1 METVYAI
8 DAQLAE
14 IIHAQDT
21 ETFASSGHDAA
32 EETEVPSIINSVKE
46 ARDKD
51 VLAAYLKE
59 LRTSKLLT
67 SSDELTLSRENIDQ
81 EALRKELT
89 GQLML
94 LVARQVNKRRL
105 LASPAD
111 AHPAVRL
118 CVTALSLQRRIK
130 TLERSIRQSAS
141 GSYERRKLNS
151 SRTKAI
157 SEFSELV
164 ESADIDALKNRAI
177 LREIE
182 PIKGIKPRQKAKIE
196 KEFMRIVREIEAAG
210 ARAQAARDKLVKSNL
225 RLVVGLARRYL
236 NWGMPLADIIQ
247 EGNLGLMRA
256 AEKFDYRLG
265 ARFSTY
271 ASWWIRQAIVRC
283 IDGQRSSIRLPVYM
297 NERFKKMRKIA
308 RKIVQDTGAEPMQ
321 SSLAEAMGISS
332 RHVDE
337 MQQILQDTVSLET
350 LAGKDEG
357 PLKYFIVD
365 PTATSPL
372 DEILKDQRLKT
383 ADQALHILAPRE
395 QEIIR
400 LRFGI
405 GSESEH
411 TLEEIGQI
419 FGLSRERIRQLE
431 DKALNKLKRSPT
443 LKRCYEQYF

>member
-1 METVYAI
+1 VETVYAI
-8 DAQLAE
+8 DAQMAD
-14 IIHAQDT
+14 IIHEQDT
-21 ETFASSGHDAA
+21 EMFTSNEQEAA
-32 EETEVPSIINSVKE
+32 EETEVPSIINAAKE
-46 ARDKD
+46 SRDKD

-59 LRTSKLLT
+59 LRASRLLT
-67 SSDELTLSRENIDQ
+67 SSDELTLSRENIEQ
-81 EALRKELT
+81 EYLRKELT

-94 LVARQVNKRRL
+94 LVARQVSIRRL
-105 LASPAD
+105 LAAPSD
-111 AHPAVRL
+111 AHQTVRL
-118 CVTALSLQRRIK
+118 CVTALSLQRKIK
-130 TLERSIRQSAS
+130 TLERAIQNSAP
-141 GSYERRKLNS
+141 GSYEHRKLNS
-151 SRTKAI
+151 SRAKLM

-164 ESADIDALKNRAI
+164 ESADFDALKKRAI

-182 PIKGIKPRQKAKIE
+182 PVRGVKLRQKSKVE
-196 KEFMRIVREIEAAG
+196 KEFMHLVGQIEAAW
-210 ARAQAARDKLVKSNL
+210 ARAQTARERLVKSNL
-225 RLVVGLARRYL
+225 RLVVGLARRYM

-256 AEKFDYRLG
+256 AEKFDYRHG
-265 ARFSTY
+265 SRFSTY

-308 RKIVQDTGAEPMQ
+308 RQFVRDTGAEPMP
-321 SSLAEAMGISS
+321 SSLADAMGLSL

-357 PLKYFIVD
+357 SLKYFIVD
-365 PTATSPL
+365 PTAMSPL

-383 ADQALHILAPRE
+383 VDHALHMLALRE

-419 FGLSRERIRQLE
+419 FNLSRERIRQLE
-431 DKALNKLKRSPT
+431 DKALNKLKLSPT
-443 LKRCYEQYF
+443 LKRCFGQFF